1 MCAVDPTLLSKT
13 GYKFAFELSQW
24 GKKEGKKEDYYLRT
38 S

>member
-24 GKKEGKKEDYYLRT
+24 GKKRGNEGRIII
-38 S
+38 